1 MPATHPRVILLLTLA
16 TLIAVPAGAQTAAP
30 PQAARAPHFEVASIK
45 PAVPL
50 QTQINSGN
58 IQRLLTQQV
67 ITDARVDLN
76 TLSLADLIAMAYR
89 IKPYQLIAPDWT
101 KSERYDVQATLP
113 PGATKEQVPEMMQAL
128 LAERFKVKLHHEK
141 KPQPVYALL
150 VGKDGH
156 KLKPAAS
163 GPPPAPPDDPNAQT
177 LSLAGQDVKISSDGR
192 GGQVISTNGSGAM
205 RVTSKDGLIQMEMSK
220 GTMTQVAEMLGQ
232 FLDKPIIDQ
241 TELTGEYQMAIE
253 LSQEDV
259 LAMAMAKMAAAG
271 ISMPAL
277 PGVAGTP
284 GQAATP
290 SNGSSIFATVQKLG
304 LKLEPRNLPVDT
316 IVIDSAEKTPTEN

>member
-76 TLSLADLIAMAYR
+76 TVSLGDLIAMAYR

-128 LAERFKVKLHHEK
+128 LAERFKVKLHREK

-150 VGKDGH
+150 VSKDGH
-156 KLKPAAS
+156 KLKPAAKDPS
-163 GPPPAPPDDPNAQT
+163 PAPDDPNAQT
-177 LSLAGQDVKISSDGR
+177 LSLAGQDVKISNDGR
-192 GGQVISTNGSGAM
+192 GGQVITTNNGSGAM

-241 TELTGEYQMAIE
+241 TELTGDYQIAIE
-253 LSQEDV
+253 LSQEDIF
-259 LAMAMAKMAAAG
+259 AMAMAKAAAAG
-271 ISMPAL
+271 ITIPAL
-277 PGVAGTP
+277 PGGTP

-290 SNGSSIFATVQKLG
+290 SNGASIFTTVQKLG
-304 LKLEPRNLPVDT
+304 LRLEPRNLPVDV

>member
-76 TLSLADLIAMAYR
+76 TVSLGDLIAMAYR

-128 LAERFKVKLHHEK
+128 LAERFKVTLHREK

-150 VGKDGH
+150 VSKDGH
-156 KLKPAAS
+156 KLKPAAKDPS
-163 GPPPAPPDDPNAQT
+163 PAPDDPNAQT
-177 LSLAGQDVKISSDGR
+177 LSLAGQDVKISNDGR
-192 GGQVISTNGSGAM
+192 GGQVITTNNGSGAM

-241 TELTGEYQMAIE
+241 TELTGDYQIAIE

-277 PGVAGTP
+277 PAGTP

>member
-1 MPATHPRVILLLTLA
+1 MPAKSRLALLLTLA
-16 TLIAVPAGAQTAAP
+16 SLTAAPAAAQTAATSKAP
-30 PQAARAPHFEVASIK
+30 LAPHFEVASIK

-50 QTQINSGN
+50 QQQINSGN

-67 ITDARVDLN
+67 ITDARIDLN

-128 LAERFKVKLHHEK
+128 LTERFKVKLHREK

-150 VGKDGH
+150 VSKDGH
-156 KLKPAAS
+156 KLKPATAA
-163 GPPPAPPDDPNAQT
+163 PPVPDDPNAQT

-205 RVTSKDGLIQMEMSK
+205 RVTTKDGLIQMEMSK

-241 TELTGEYQMAIE
+241 TELTGDYQIAIE
-253 LSQEDV
+253 LSQEDI
-259 LAMAMAKMAAAG
+259 LAMAMAKAAAAG

-277 PGVAGTP
+277 PAGAP
-284 GQAATP
+284 GQASTP
-290 SNGSSIFATVQKLG
+290 SNGASIFTTVQKLG
-304 LKLEPRNLPVDT
+304 LRLEPRNLPVDV